1 MICTSQSLH
10 FGFSQ
15 KLIKG
20 LKDMNKTLQ
29 KLLIVLGVLAA
40 IVCLCLVLARRERT
54 DFHDKYA
61 DTDLTQEIEG
71 MERVGAYTGYL
82 NEHASDAH
90 PSSDVEVNIFEY
102 ESKGD
107 VHVEKAATDDK
118 KDAVFTA
125 TGSEVTWNVNVPQA
139 GMYRL
144 FIDYMIPESRGVP
157 AERTVMINGELPFE
171 DARNIAF
178 TRMWMDG
185 GDIKIDNQGNQIRPR
200 QVEFFGWQSAYFKDD
215 MGFVADPY
223 IFYFEKG
230 DNTLT
235 FVADNEPM
243 LLSNVE
249 LKAITSKPTYEEYLA
264 QNPKTEGS
272 DAVKTF
278 NLVVQGE
285 DSTLR
290 SESSLYAK
298 YDRSSPTTVPN
309 SVTTT
314 VLNYVGGDSWRSSG
328 QWIEWNFEVPEDGYY
343 NIMIKA
349 RQNYARGS
357 VSSRTVLIDGEVP
370 FEDLSEISFDY
381 KNDWECKDLADAN
394 GTPYNFYL
402 AKGQH
407 TIRLEATLGGMGAI
421 LEEMEDSTYRLNQIY
436 RRILVYTGASPDVY
450 RDYHI
455 DTTYPEI
462 MQAMELESKKL
473 YKIVDDMVAYSGQ
486 MADNI
491 ATAQTIAQQLE
502 RFCEKPQKITTEFIT
517 FKDNITSLG
526 TASLNL
532 SETKLDVD
540 YLVVS
545 GTGVTPKKDKAN
557 FFTKAGHEIKSFV
570 ASFFVDYNSVG
581 DVYDENSKDTIVK
594 VWVLTGRDQGTI
606 LKTMVD
612 DDFTTNTGVKV
623 NVEIVD
629 PGALL
634 NAVLAGRG
642 HNVVLSVG
650 ADQPVNYALRGA
662 AEDIT
667 QFDGWEEVMSHYS
680 KSSYEQ
686 YGLDGHIYGIP
697 ETQTFN
703 VMFYRKDVLE
713 EMELEVPNTWKEL
726 IELLPTIQG
735 NNLSIG
741 IPTAAGSSGAA
752 AASTQ
757 IMSNVPDLSM
767 YFALLYQYGGDMY
780 NEEGTKTTVNTEA
793 GVAAFDDYVRYFNDY
808 GIPTV
813 YDFVSRFRSG
823 EMPIGIA
830 PYSTYNTLMVSAPE
844 IRGLW
849 DFTLIPGTYRKDAN
863 GKQYLDRSDFITGSA
878 TMMIKTED
886 EDVRN
891 ASWEFM
897 KWWANADTQVRFGR
911 EIEALLGSSARY
923 ATANRDAF
931 AKLSWSTEDI
941 EVLSKQWD
949 NTVGIREVPGGYFT
963 GRHISNAIRKVI
975 NEKVDSRETIIDY
988 SILID
993 EEIKKK
999 RIEFGMPVD

>member
-1 MICTSQSLH
+1 
-10 FGFSQ
+10 
-15 KLIKG
+15 
-20 LKDMNKTLQ
+20 MNKTLQ
-29 KLLIVLGVLAA
+29 KLLIVLGILAA
-40 IVCLCLVLARRERT
+40 IVCLCLVLTRRERT
-54 DFHDKYA
+54 DFHAKYEGV
-61 DTDLTQEIEG
+61 DLTQEIEG
-71 MERVGAYTGYL
+71 MERVGAYTGYV
-82 NEHASDAH
+82 NEHLNDAH
-90 PSSDVEVNIFEY
+90 PANDVQVDIFNY
-102 ESKGD
+102 ESEGT
-107 VHVEKAATDDK
+107 VRVEKGATDDN
-118 KDAVFTA
+118 KDALFTD
-125 TGSEVTWNVNVPQA
+125 TGSTVTWNVNVPQA

-144 FIDYMIPESRGVP
+144 FIDYKITESRGVP
-157 AERTVMINGELPFE
+157 AERTVMINDELPFE

-185 GDIKIDNQGNQIRPR
+185 GDVKVDNQGNQIRPR
-200 QVEFFGWQSAYFKDD
+200 QVEYFGWQSAYFKDD
-215 MGFVADPY
+215 MGFVAEPY
-223 IFYFEKG
+223 VFYFEKG
-230 DNTLT
+230 DNKLS
-235 FVADNEPM
+235 FIADNEPM

-249 LKAITSKPTYEEYLA
+249 LKAITEKPSYEEYLA
-264 QNPKTEGS
+264 QQPQNAGS
-272 DAVKTF
+272 DTAKTY

-314 VLNYVGGDSWRSSG
+314 VLNYVGGDAWRSSG

-343 NIMIKA
+343 NIMVKA
-349 RQNYARGS
+349 RQNYSRGS
-357 VSSRTVLIDGEVP
+357 VSNRTVLIDGEVP
-370 FEDLSEISFDY
+370 FKDLSEISFDY
-381 KNDWECKDLADAN
+381 RNDWECKDLADEN
-394 GTPYNFYL
+394 GTPFNFYL
-402 AKGQH
+402 TKGQH

-462 MQAMELESKKL
+462 MQAMELESKRL

-502 RFCEKPQKITTEFIT
+502 RFCEKPQKITTEFVT

-545 GTGVTPKKDKAN
+545 GTDVTPKKEKAN
-557 FFTKAGHEIKSFV
+557 FFTKAAHEIKSFI

-581 DVYDENSKDTIVK
+581 DVYDEKTADQVVK

-612 DDFTTNTGVKV
+612 DDFTTSTGVKV

-642 HNVVLSVG
+642 PNVVLSVG

-667 QFDGWEEVMSHYS
+667 QFEGWEEVMSHYS

-735 NNLSIG
+735 NNLSVG

-752 AASTQ
+752 AASTS
-757 IMSNVPDLSM
+757 IMSNTPDLSM

-849 DFTLIPGTYRKDAN
+849 DFTLIPGTYRTDAN

-878 TMMIKTED
+878 TMMIKTDD
-886 EDVRN
+886 EALRL

-897 KWWANADTQVRFGR
+897 KWWANAETQVRFGR

-931 AKLSWSTEDI
+931 ANLSWSTEDI
-941 EVLSKQWD
+941 EVLDAQWD
-949 NTVGIREVPGGYFT
+949 STVGIREVPGGYFT